1 MRLIDAD
8 KLFDFIQKEKAWK
21 QDTYKQ
27 PRYGRGKYDA
37 YYEMLDII
45 KEQFTIEAEP
55 VVHGHWIETQNRN
68 FETGKWIP
76 TFVCSHCKRIIMLNE
91 KENLKDFPYCHCGA
105 KMDEEV

>member
-45 KEQFTIEAEP
+45 KEQSTIEAEP
-55 VVHGHWIETQNRN
+55 VIHSYWVENRDITELRLVCEHCGYCYIEADPDCSNRHN
-68 FETGKWIP
+68 
-76 TFVCSHCKRIIMLNE
+76 
-91 KENLKDFPYCHCGA
+91 YCPNCGA
-105 KMDEEV
+105 KMDEELK